1 VSVTY
6 QELGDV
12 AVLTLARPEVFN
24 SIDQA
29 VTEGIIAGLSR
40 AGREARAAVITGAGR
55 AFCAGA
61 DLGDLMEEYERDG
74 PDLRKVID
82 QRFNP
87 IVHALLDARVPTV
100 AAVNGAAAGAG
111 MGLALACDLR
121 VMADTAFF
129 MSAFVN
135 VALIP
140 DTGSAWMLPNMVGVS
155 RAMEIAMSGRRVPAD
170 EALALGLTARVV
182 PTDQVLAAALELATT
197 LAAGPT
203 TALVETRTLIHS
215 AAAATLGRT
224 LADEAET
231 QGRLGSQPNHLEGM
245 KAFLEK
251 RPPLFR

>member
-6 QELGDV
+6 HQRDGV
-12 AVLTLARPEVFN
+12 AVLTLDRPDVFN
-24 SIDQA
+24 SIDQPVA
-29 VTEGIIAGLSR
+29 DALVAGLNR

-61 DLGDLMEEYERDG
+61 DLGDLMDEYERDG
-74 PDLRKVID
+74 PDLRRVID

-87 IVHALLDARVPTV
+87 IVHALLDSKVPTV

-121 VMADTAFF
+121 VMGEQSFL

-155 RAMEIAMSGRRVPAD
+155 RAMEIAMTGRRVPAA
-170 EALALGLTARVV
+170 EAFSLGIAARVV
-182 PTDQVLAAALELATT
+182 PTGDVLDTAVAMAAS

-203 TALVETRTLIHS
+203 ATLVETRTLIHS

-231 QGRLGSQPNHLEGM
+231 QGRLGSQPNHIEGM

-251 RPPLFR
+251 RTPEFR

>member
-1 VSVTY
+1 MSVTY
-6 QELGDV
+6 QKHGDV
-12 AVLTLARPEVFN
+12 AILTLDRPDVFN
-24 SIDQA
+24 AIDQSI
-29 VTEGIIAGLSR
+29 TDGLTAGLAR

-74 PDLRKVID
+74 PDLRRVID

-87 IVHALLDARVPTV
+87 IVHALLDAQVPTV
-100 AAVNGAAAGAG
+100 AAVNGVAAGAG

-121 VMADTAFF
+121 VMAENAFF

-170 EALALGLTARVV
+170 EALTLGLTSRVV
-182 PTDQVLAAALELATT
+182 PPDQLRDAALGVAAP

-203 TALVETRTLIHS
+203 SALVETRTLIHS

-231 QGRLGSQPNHLEGM
+231 QGRLGSQPNHIEGM

-251 RPPLFR
+251 RTPEFR